1 MCQCKY
7 CQREFKQKAKKG
19 CNVCGSCDTTKRRWE
34 SRIELIN
41 MLGGKCTRC
50 GFFGNP
56 ASLQFHHVNPSDKK
70 YALYSKNLLRA
81 DRYEEA
87 KKCILLCANCHI
99 DEHTNKEL
107 LKKFGVLP

>member
-7 CQREFKQKAKKG
+7 CQREFNQKAKKG

-34 SRIELIN
+34 SRIELIG
-41 MLGGKCTRC
+41 MMGGKCTRC
-50 GFFGNP
+50 GFSGNP
-56 ASLQFHHVNPSDKK
+56 ASLQFHHVNPADKK

-81 DRYEEA
+81 DRYDEA

-99 DEHTNKEL
+99 DEHTNKDL
-107 LKKFGVLP
+107 LRKFGILP

>member
-1 MCQCKY
+1 MCNCKY
-7 CQREFKQKAKKG
+7 CDRDFIQKAKKG

-34 SRIELIN
+34 ARIELIEL
-41 MLGGKCTRC
+41 LGGKCSRC
-50 GFFGNP
+50 GFKGNP
-56 ASLQFHHVNPSDKK
+56 ASLQFHHLNRSEKK

-99 DEHTNKEL
+99 DEHTNKDL
-107 LKKFGVLP
+107 LKKFGILS